1 MKRHRTF
8 ILIALGFIVLSAVLY
23 TIHFLIF
30 RDAHHIFIYMLGDLA
45 FVPLEVFL
53 VVIVVERL
61 LARREKRAMMTKLN
75 MVVGAFFSEVGLK
88 LLGEL
93 KGALKDA
100 ASVIPELCIG
110 INWGAADF
118 KNAAACARSIHG
130 QFESRQIDLQAL
142 RDFLAEK
149 RTFMLA
155 LLENPNLLEHEGFT
169 DLLWATLH
177 LQEELDAR
185 PGFDNLPAADLNHL
199 SVDIERVFDHLA
211 LEWVSYAEHLKAN
224 YPFLFAY
231 IVRTHPLQEHPD
243 AVLS

>member
-1 MKRHRTF
+1 MKRQRTF

-61 LARREKRAMMTKLN
+61 LARREKRAMLTKLN

-100 ASVIPELCIG
+100 ASVVPELCIG
-110 INWGAADF
+110 INWSAADF

-231 IVRTHPLQEHPD
+231 IVRTHPLQDHPD
-243 AVLS
+243 AVIK